1 MCTKLIG
8 KVFAFALISVCG
20 APVASAQP
28 PAPPDGFET
37 CKALADNQARLD
49 CFKRLLTGTSPGT
62 PKAEEPSAK
71 DSWRLIRTPDPRGGP
86 DALALMRTA
95 DMAQSD
101 PDLAGLMIRCQEK
114 RRLEVQLALVRPFPP
129 RSKRD
134 VALDTGKK
142 QSVLRA
148 EASQAGTALILPVDA
163 TAFTIGPWQGLSQL
177 AVKISDPEAD
187 VRGVIPLDGIVPALA
202 KLAASCPPG

>member
-8 KVFAFALISVCG
+8 KVFAFALILVGG
-20 APVASAQP
+20 APLAFAQP
-28 PAPPDGFET
+28 AGEPNGFET
-37 CKALADNQARLD
+37 CKLITDNQARLN
-49 CFKRLLTGTSPGT
+49 CFKQLLTGPSPRT

-86 DALALMRTA
+86 DVLAIMRTA
-95 DMAQSD
+95 DTAQSD

-114 RRLEVQLALVRPFPP
+114 QRLEVQLALVRPFPP

-134 VALDTGKK
+134 VALNTGKK
-142 QSVLRA
+142 ESVLRA

-177 AVKISDPEAD
+177 AVKISDAEAD
-187 VRGVIPLDGIVPALA
+187 VRGVIPLDGIAPALA